1 MTEIKKE
8 LKKLGLDEDYIKNKI
23 LNDKFEIENPK
34 FSYDINPLKL
44 GTGARTNQYHLQIK
58 LKDGQVIDSFVKDY
72 FNWGKQRN
80 ISGKAPKDMLL
91 AVNEVEYLE
100 KLPGYGARV
109 PELYGI
115 LDTADEDGK
124 FHHMILMEKY
134 SHTLEEELIKKRKMI
149 QEAETEET
157 KSALRNE
164 TMNWLRRV
172 IDVYNVD
179 NYVLN
184 KNRTDLPEIPE
195 YSADDFMF
203 DIRIYVSSIL
213 DFVYPNR
220 DEERKWSERHNYSNI
235 MRSLESYVAGIL
247 GDEKEITLFNPYP
260 AHILIKDKPNIQD
273 SDYDPHDIT
282 KALSRKFEKSDPYE
296 GIAMG
301 DLSKVSSA
309 PTSIGLAALLNHP
322 SVGAVLDTEN
332 INRLVEHS
340 LVGKKRL
347 DEEKD
352 LHLEDI
358 NPDERTK
365 YFQQYNA
372 GARLAIIRNIYYIS
386 SLCSVDEERHKE
398 LIEANPDKLALN
410 VKKAF
415 AYNIN
420 NMKKLGDQNQSF
432 KELNAGLDAILK
444 KVEEHY

>member
-1 MTEIKKE
+1 MAEIKKE
-8 LKKLGLDEDYIKNKI
+8 LKKLGLNEDYLAKI
-23 LNDKFEIENPK
+23 LNDKFEVENPR

-72 FNWGKQRN
+72 FNWGKQKN

-91 AVNEVEYLE
+91 AVNEADYLE

-115 LDTADEDGK
+115 LDKADEEGR
-124 FHHMILMEKY
+124 FHHMMLMEKY
-134 SHTLEEELIKKRKMI
+134 SHTFEEELIKKRKMI
-149 QEAETEET
+149 QESETEET
-157 KSALRNE
+157 KNAIENE
-164 TMNWLRRV
+164 VMNWLRRI

-179 NYVLN
+179 NYILN
-184 KNRTDLPEIPE
+184 ANKSDLPEIPE

-203 DIRIYVSSIL
+203 DIRVYVNSIL

-220 DEERKWSERHNYSNI
+220 DEERKWSERYHYSNI
-235 MRSLESYVAGIL
+235 MRSLESYVAEVL
-247 GDEKEITLFNPYP
+247 GEGDEITLFNPYP
-260 AHILIKDKPNIQD
+260 AHILIKGESNIKD
-273 SDYDPHDIT
+273 SDYDPKDIT
-282 KALSRKFEKSDPYE
+282 KAISRQFEKPDPYK

-301 DLSKVSSA
+301 DLSKVSNA

-322 SVGAVLDTEN
+322 SVGEVIDPEN

-347 DEEKD
+347 DEKKD
-352 LHLEDI
+352 IHLEDI

-365 YFQQYNA
+365 YFRQYNA
-372 GARLAIIRNIYYIS
+372 GARLAIIRNLYYIS

-398 LIEANPDKLALN
+398 LIEANPDKLELD
-410 VKKAF
+410 VKKSF
-415 AYNIN
+415 DHNISN
-420 NMKKLGDQNQSF
+420 IKRLGDQNQSF
-432 KELNAGLDAILK
+432 KELNAGLDALLK
-444 KVEEHY
+444 KVEEK